1 MCCLRYQI
9 VGIPFTCLWAGTY
22 GKAVTCLWKQPG
34 GCLRKTP
41 PSLLVVKKIKKN
53 KNHGFTLLRVSC
65 AGMDNHV
72 KSKFDNSEICSN

>member
-1 MCCLRYQI
+1 M

-41 PSLLVVKKIKKN
+41 PSLLVVKKIKKI
-53 KNHGFTLLRVSC
+53 KIMGLHCC
-65 AGMDNHV
+65 AFLVQVWKITSNPSLIIL
-72 KSKFDNSEICSN
+72 KSVQIELFKIYS